1 MTDRTETTPGD
12 GGGFDWKLAGTI
24 VAGIAVMGMLAGLY
38 FFGAEVFGLEGA
50 SAAERFIGAGRG
62 TMWAPIVAILAFVIL
77 GLTGFPQFVMIAA
90 AVVLFGP
97 YYGFLYSWL
106 GTMVSCNVGYFLGHF
121 FGSDILRRFGGE
133 GANQVSAMVG
143 RKGILAS
150 AIVRIVPSA
159 PFIVV
164 NMAAGAS
171 HMRIHQF
178 LIGTGLGIIPKMA
191 FIAFVGG
198 SLMSLVQEL
207 NPFVIA
213 GLVLVLSAWIGG
225 GLWLRRRFLKARA
238 QSKDTLEA
246 NEA

>member
-1 MTDRTETTPGD
+1 MTSVSEAGNSTPPSPEGR
-12 GGGFDWKLAGTI
+12 FDWKLAGTI
-24 VAGIAVMGMLAGLY
+24 VAGVAVLGLIAGLY
-38 FFGAEVFGLEGA
+38 LFGAQIFGLEGA

-62 TMWAPIVAILAFVIL
+62 TAWAPIVAILAFVIL

-106 GTMVSCNVGYFLGHF
+106 GTMVSCNVGYFLGHIL
-121 FGSDILRRFGGE
+121 GSRVLRRFGGQV
-133 GANQVSAMVG
+133 ANQVSAMVG
-143 RKGILAS
+143 ERGILAS
-150 AIVRIVPSA
+150 ALVRVVPSA

-171 HMRIHQF
+171 HIRIHQF
-178 LIGTGLGIIPKMA
+178 LIGTGIGIIPKTA

-198 SLMSLVQEL
+198 SLMSLIQEL

-213 GLVLVLSAWIGG
+213 GLVLVLVAWVGAG
-225 GLWLRRRFLKARA
+225 YWLRRRFLGTR
-238 QSKDTLEA
+238 QA
-246 NEA
+246 NED